1 MQTQH
6 IKRISASVGITAGGT
21 LAVALGAALA
31 LHNLGGILALF
42 LESGGELDFIA
53 IFSQLEGARISPH
66 WLLPLLLFAAFAAL
80 LLFFPPKGSKKALW
94 IALYTCGGVV
104 LLLVSYTIS
113 LLLCRVND
121 VRFLDLLR
129 ALIPVIGSL

>member
-1 MQTQH
+1 MQAQH

-21 LAVALGAALA
+21 LAVTLGAALT
-31 LHNLGGILALF
+31 LKNLGGILSLF
-42 LESGGELDFIA
+42 LESGGELDFVA
-53 IFSQLEGARISPH
+53 IFSQLSDAHISPH

-80 LLFFPPKGSKKALW
+80 VYFVPPKGKLLPLW
-94 IALYTCGGVV
+94 VTAYV
-104 LLLVSYTIS
+104 LAELCLLTVCFILS
-113 LLLCRVND
+113 LLLARVND